1 MRFEASMTTVIKKII
16 LTVSTIFIP
25 YTTFAQT
32 NTLRNVV
39 SDIVAFLS
47 GSILPLLFLIAL
59 TWFIWGT
66 VQFIRNSDNQEKRK
80 EGRKRM
86 LWGIIALFVMVSYL
100 GITAIFTET
109 FFNRG
114 PILPQ
119 LYEEVN

>member
-1 MRFEASMTTVIKKII
+1 MKQKFLHIGII
-16 LTVSTIFIP
+16 ITSFTPVMV
-25 YTTFAQT
+25 FAQSDT
-32 NTLRNVV
+32 FRGIVA
-39 SDIVAFLS
+39 DIVDFIS
-47 GSILPLLFLIAL
+47 GSVMPLLFLAAL

-80 EGRKRM
+80 EGRSRM

-100 GITAIFTET
+100 GITAVFTET

-119 LYEEVN
+119 LYENTN

>member
-1 MRFEASMTTVIKKII
+1 MAMTIKKII
-16 LTVSTIFIP
+16 VMVSSIFAP
-25 YTTFAQT
+25 YVMYAQT

-66 VQFIRNSDNQEKRK
+66 IQFIRNSDNQEKRK